1 MIITTEDLIKQLK
14 KYPLDTK
21 VSVWQDEVN
30 NVNKE
35 KVTLTYCPETKE
47 VILY

>member
-1 MIITTEDLIKQLK
+1 MIVTTEDLIKQLK

-21 VSVWQDEVN
+21 ISIWQDDVN
-30 NVNKE
+30 INKE
-35 KVTLTYCPETKE
+35 KITLTYCPETKE